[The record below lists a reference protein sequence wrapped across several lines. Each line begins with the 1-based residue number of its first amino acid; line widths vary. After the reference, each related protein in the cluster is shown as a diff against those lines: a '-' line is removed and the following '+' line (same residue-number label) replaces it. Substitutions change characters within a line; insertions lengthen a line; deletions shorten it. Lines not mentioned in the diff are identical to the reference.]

1 MNEIAFQRPPTNATI
16 LRQVLGTK
24 ENRRSSAFYGYSL
37 CLIAIGLGW
46 LARDKG
52 LVAPG
57 HGLGYWL
64 GIVGT
69 SMMLLLL
76 LYPLRKRTRV
86 LRFLGSTTH
95 WYRTHII
102 FGLLGPMLVLYH
114 SNFHLGSFNSQ
125 FALYSML
132 LVAVSGII
140 GQHLYAPIHRELHGR
155 KTTLDELHGDL
166 AESLKSSHGLAALLP
181 NLISKLQALSAEV
194 QGDTI
199 TGSLGTGT
207 SLLWTVRRYVVW
219 ISLLR
224 TAHRELRVRAV
235 LSPTVAQEFR
245 RLKKASSVFV
255 RDNVRLMG
263 RVAQFTL
270 YEKFFSLWHVL
281 HLPLFYLMVVSALVH
296 VLAVH
301 MY

>member
-1 MNEIAFQRPPTNATI
+1 MNEIAFQQPPTDTTV
-16 LRQVLGTK
+16 LRAVLGTK
-24 ENRRSSAFYGYSL
+24 ENRQSSAFYGYSL
-37 CLIAIGLGW
+37 SLIAIGLGW

-102 FGLLGPMLVLYH
+102 FGLLGPILVLYH

-125 FALYSML
+125 FALFSML

-140 GQHLYAPIHRELHGR
+140 GQHFYAPIHRGLHGR
-155 KTTLDELHGDL
+155 KTTLDELHGHL
-166 AESLKSSHGLAALLP
+166 AESLKSNHGLAALLP
-181 NLISKLQALSAEV
+181 NLISKLEALSAEV
-194 QGDTI
+194 QGDTV
-199 TGSLGTGT
+199 TRSLGTGA
-207 SLLWTVRRYVVW
+207 SLLWTFRRYVVW

-224 TAHRELRVRAV
+224 SAHRELTVRAV
-235 LSPTVAQEFR
+235 LSPTVAQEFQ
-245 RLKKASSVFV
+245 RLKKASSEFV
-255 RDNVRLMG
+255 RNNVRLMG